1 MSHQYQLEDL
11 LYLMQRLRDPD
22 TGCPWDIKQTFDT
35 IVPHTLEEAHEVAE
49 AIAGQDLSLIHI

>member
-49 AIAGQDLSLIHI
+49 ADRKRHV